1 MCIDTQRLD
10 TTDSCSSIR
19 GPLFARSYLH
29 SQNIVHRDLKPENL
43 LLKSA
48 ANDSDIKIADFGF
61 ATSIQGRSLSLQ
73 CGSPDY
79 VAPEIIKKHKYGVE
93 VDMWSCGVIVYILLG
108 GYPPFH
114 EEEPDVLWGKIEAG
128 SYAFHEEFWS
138 QVSDAAKDLIQNL
151 LVVDPDNR
159 YSASQALRHPW
170 FFEDDKALS
179 MNAFDTGNL
188 RKFNA
193 KRKLKGTVKMVILAN
208 RLAKSNQSQE
218 PSPVQ
223 KDQ

>member
-1 MCIDTQRLD
+1 MASRL
-10 TTDSCSSIR
+10 TCGAVALSYIFCSA
-19 GPLFARSYLH
+19 GKWLLFASF
-29 SQNIVHRDLKPENL
+29 VHARVLVIPGPEL
-43 LLKSA
+43 SPPP
-48 ANDSDIKIADFGF
+48 
-61 ATSIQGRSLSLQ
+61 GR
-73 CGSPDY
+73 
-79 VAPEIIKKHKYGVE
+79 HR
-93 VDMWSCGVIVYILLG
+93 
-108 GYPPFH
+108 YPPFH